1 MKLSQSDVMKV
12 EKYSKVQENVSA
24 LVQIFN
30 AIPSSFFSAAAE
42 LATLKHP
49 RRPTQ
54 SDSLEER
61 FGKAKSSMALR
72 HSPVPPR
79 HHITSLWDK
88 AIYIDDI
95 QG

>member
-1 MKLSQSDVMKV
+1 MMVKKI
-12 EKYSKVQENVSA
+12 YKVQENVST

-54 SDSLEER
+54 SDSLDER

-72 HSPVPPR
+72 HFPALSI
-79 HHITSLWDK
+79 HHITSLWNNQK
-88 AIYIDDI
+88 K
-95 QG
+95 